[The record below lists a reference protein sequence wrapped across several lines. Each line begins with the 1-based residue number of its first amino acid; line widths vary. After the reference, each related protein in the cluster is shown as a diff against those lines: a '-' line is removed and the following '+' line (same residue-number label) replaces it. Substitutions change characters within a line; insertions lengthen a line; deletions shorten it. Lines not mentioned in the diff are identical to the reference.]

1 MEDLYVILIGL
12 LLILALFTVASLASK
27 LDNKE
32 EAIKQLQTEVCNKE
46 AEIEELKK
54 ENRMLRTDLQLAREG
69 FPDKL

>member
-12 LLILALFTVASLASK
+12 LLLLALFTVASLASK

-32 EAIKQLQTEVCNKE
+32 EVIEQLRTEVCNKE
-46 AEIEELKK
+46 AEIEQLKK
-54 ENRMLRTDLQLAREG
+54 ENRILRTDLQLAREG

>member
-27 LDNKE
+27 LDIKE

>member
-27 LDNKE
+27 LDIKE

-54 ENRMLRTDLQLAREG
+54 ENRTLRTDLQLAREG